1 MYSRLFCYENTQQRS
16 LRRVAAVLPVFRY
29 DPSCEN
35 GGQESPRLRSNESP
49 SGAFKRQSGL
59 RKQMEGLRPD
69 KLRRL
74 SCPPKIQNILPLN
87 MARAHAAAI
96 LDGLAC
102 PVHKTCKSSV
112 LQQPSPVQRA
122 FTFCTA
128 AATRLPMGWSGTPTI

>member
-1 MYSRLFCYENTQQRS
+1 MYSRLFC
-16 LRRVAAVLPVFRY
+16 Y

-35 GGQESPRLRSNESP
+35 GGQESSQTFLSP
-49 SGAFKRQSGL
+49 
-59 RKQMEGLRPD
+59 E
-69 KLRRL
+69 
-74 SCPPKIQNILPLN
+74 IQNILPLN

-102 PVHKTCKSSV
+102 PMHKVCKNSTF
-112 LQQPSPVQRA
+112 QQPSPAQRA

>member
-1 MYSRLFCYENTQQRS
+1 MTCPVSFYHKKKTIESSRCICLFPITTP
-16 LRRVAAVLPVFRY
+16 LVKMG
-29 DPSCEN
+29 D
-35 GGQESPRLRSNESP
+35 
-49 SGAFKRQSGL
+49 
-59 RKQMEGLRPD
+59 RKV
-69 KLRRL
+69 RRL

-102 PVHKTCKSSV
+102 PVHKAYKSSTF
-112 LQQPSPVQRA
+112 QQLSPVQRA